1 MKYLLDTHTL
11 IWLDSEPEKLSSKA
25 IELCADRTN
34 RLLLSIANV
43 WEMQI
48 KIQLGK
54 LTLPDRLA
62 NIIATQQ
69 ATNGIQLLPIEL
81 PHIFE
86 LATLPNYHK
95 DPFDRLLIAQARV
108 EKAVLITSDQQF
120 ARYPVS
126 VVW

>member
-86 LATLPNYHK
+86 LATFPNYTK
-95 DPFDRLLIAQARV
+95 NPFNPFLFLKPPV
-108 EKAVLITSDQQF
+108 E
-120 ARYPVS
+120 
-126 VVW
+126 